1 MTAALANMNS
11 PHTVRTRGFTLI
23 VLLTVIATIGILAA
37 LLFPILSKAKIK
49 AQRTTC
55 LSNLR
60 QLGFGWI
67 MYKDD
72 NSDYLP
78 PGQEATV
85 SLTTGQKRYYTQ
97 TYNTSLITY
106 LAVDLGYHAP
116 DGQNRPAPVFQCPAY
131 SLVVKDGVGI
141 TNGVCYTL
149 TVNNPKLYVPFV
161 WYVVPP
167 AHKITEVLALTN
179 AFDVWVMGDIDEVSH
194 DGPAPSGWNTSIPSK
209 PVHGSVRNFLFF
221 DGHVATRKV
230 GPAGTY

>member
-1 MTAALANMNS
+1 MHSNPCGLGHALPPGRRA
-11 PHTVRTRGFTLI
+11 FTLI
-23 VLLTVIATIGILAA
+23 ELLVVIAIIAILAA
-37 LLFPILSKAKIK
+37 LLLPALSRAKAK
-49 AQRTTC
+49 AYEAACT
-55 LSNLR
+55 SNLK
-60 QLGFGWI
+60 QVGLALHMWG
-67 MYKDD
+67 DD

-78 PGQEATV
+78 PGQDATV

-97 TYNTSLITY
+97 TYTTGLMTY

-131 SLVVKDGVGI
+131 SLVVKDGVGL

-149 TVNNPKLYVPFV
+149 TVNNAKLYVPFV